1 MYSIYMRWYFN
12 PPPKDTNSQSGCSQI
27 SYLLYSR
34 YLMFSCQ
41 VIQLSPLHHC
51 PDPGIQLMFITRH
64 PPNITLKTRAAVFE
78 LRHLGDG
85 SSVMS

>member
-1 MYSIYMRWYFN
+1 MYSIYVHWYFN
-12 PPPKDTNSQSGCSQI
+12 PLPNLQSGCSQI
-27 SYLLYSR
+27 SYRSILYSR

-51 PDPGIQLMFITRH
+51 SDPGLQLMFITRY

-85 SSVMS
+85 LSVMS